1 MVNPLQSLRL
11 PLGHPLVE
19 KLCDKSL
26 KDGVKFNEEIPINFK
41 KEVLEEDKIKFK
53 QALRVL
59 HAIVNNE
66 TSLRYLS
73 EENQKFI
80 EDLAQAKKIANEQI
94 EKTLEIVSTS
104 DVDVDFEK
112 FKNLMLNVDFVA
124 VGLKSYSQSQLLDL
138 NGGHWDLE
146 VPGLSKERVT
156 FRFDNLPKDSSD
168 KEMDFYARSSLKD
181 LNKGVVAIDF
191 GTKSTTASYM
201 DKMGT
206 YRLLSIGGLVDD
218 ASLTKFENPTI
229 MEFRHKEKF
238 ITGYDALDHRPF
250 TEKNDIEVAQEAQKN
265 AAGVKG
271 NDLYRFFSQLKQ
283 WAGADE
289 KLNFR
294 DFKEDFSLESFTN
307 CTDFNPIEIYAYY
320 IGRCINNMH
329 NGVFLKYFLSYPI
342 KYEKHQAEKIRES
355 FEKGLKKSL
364 PRHVFDDE
372 KTAKTFKVELR
383 ASEPCAYAI
392 SALKSYGF
400 FKSDKLD
407 KSIYYGVFDFGGGTT
422 DFDFGKWEKSANPKF
437 LYKMTHFSSGGDK
450 YLGGENLLE
459 LLAWETYAKN
469 FQELKA
475 KDVVIA
481 KPNYDRID
489 TQRFGSFM
497 QNSSGAR
504 LNLQT
509 IASQLRPFLENL
521 DANIIEAI
529 EENENFEIEGFEKD
543 LKAQLLDR
551 NGVETDC
558 DLKVDCKEL
567 LNLLKDKINEGV
579 ANFFAG
585 FSKVMAE
592 NIIEAIEENEN
603 FEIEGFEK
611 DLKAQLLDRNGVE
624 TDCDLK
630 VDCKELLNLL
640 KDKINEGVANFF
652 AGFSKVMAENIDDQ
666 CRAFHIFLG
675 GNASRSVLVKQAFE
689 NAKEKQLKDYHQKTS
704 KDDFKFIIYE
714 PLGTEASDKQ
724 ILELTGEDVSNTPAY
739 LKPTSK
745 TGVAFGLLESR
756 DKAKGIERL
765 SISSNP
771 VFKYDLGI
779 EIEGKFHAKIHRDS
793 LKPNEYQIFQT
804 KEEWGGFDEL
814 EIRYSDKSLANTNTL
829 NIQDTQM
836 ICIALEEVEEVDVKV
851 CCVDS
856 QSIKVGLFKDGQL
869 IYESEVEK
877 L

>member
-1 MVNPLQSLRL
+1 MVTPLQSLRL

-19 KLCDKSL
+19 KLCKLSL
-26 KDGVKFNEEIPINFK
+26 NNKTAFNEKSKVNFK
-41 KEVLEEDKIKFK
+41 EEMSKEDQTKFK

-73 EENQKFI
+73 DENPKFI
-80 EDLAQAKKIANEQI
+80 EDLAQDLAQDKKITNEKI
-94 EKTLEIVSTS
+94 EKTLEFVSNNY
-104 DVDVDFEK
+104 VYVDFEA
-112 FKNLMLNVDFVA
+112 FKELMLKVDSVA

-146 VPGLSKERVT
+146 MPSVPKESVT
-156 FRFDNLPKDSSD
+156 FRFDNLPKDEKN
-168 KEMDFYARSSLKD
+168 KEMNFYARSSLKD

-191 GTKSTTASYM
+191 GTKSTTASYK
-201 DKMGT
+201 DKNGD
-206 YRLLSIGGLVDD
+206 YCLLSIGGLVDD

-229 MEFRHKEKF
+229 MEFRYKEKF
-238 ITGYDALDHRPF
+238 ITKYDALDHRPF
-250 TEKNDIEVAQEAQKN
+250 TEHDDIQVAHEAQKS
-265 AAGVKG
+265 AKGVKG
-271 NDLYRFFSQLKQ
+271 NDLYRFFSKLKQ

-289 KLNFR
+289 KQNFR
-294 DFKEDFSLESFTN
+294 DCEKDFSLESFTN

-320 IGRCINNMH
+320 IGRCINNME

-355 FEKGLKKSL
+355 FERGLKKSL

-400 FKSDKLD
+400 FKSEKLD
-407 KSIYYGVFDFGGGTT
+407 KPVYYGVFDFGGGTT
-422 DFDFGKWEKSANPKF
+422 DFDFGKWEKSASPKF

-459 LLAWETYAKN
+459 LLAWEVYAKN

-475 KDVVIA
+475 KDIVIA

-497 QNSSGAR
+497 QNSREAH
-504 LNLQT
+504 LNLQE

-521 DANIIEAI
+521 DADIIEAI
-529 EENENFEIEGFEKD
+529 EENENFEIENFEKD
-543 LKAQLLDR
+543 FKTMLFDR
-551 NGVETDC
+551 NGVET
-558 DLKVDCKEL
+558 E
-567 LNLLKDKINEGV
+567 
-579 ANFFAG
+579 
-585 FSKVMAE
+585 
-592 NIIEAIEENEN
+592 
-603 FEIEGFEK
+603 
-611 DLKAQLLDRNGVE
+611 
-624 TDCDLK
+624 CDLK

-675 GNASRSVLVKQAFE
+675 GNVSRSVLVKQAFE
-689 NAKEKQLKDYHQKTS
+689 NAKEKQLKDYQQKTS
-704 KDDFKFIIYE
+704 KDDFTFIIYE
-714 PLGTEASDKQ
+714 PLGTEKSDKQ

-739 LKPTSK
+739 LKPTCK

-756 DKAKGIERL
+756 DKAKGIEMP
-765 SISSNP
+765 SISANP

-779 EIEGKFHAKIHRDS
+779 EIEGKFHSKIHRDS

-814 EIRYSDKSLANTNTL
+814 EIRYSDKALANTNTL
-829 NIQDTQM
+829 NIKDTQM
-836 ICIALEEVEEVDVKV
+836 ISIALEEVEEVDVKV
-851 CCVDS
+851 RCVDS
-856 QSIKVGLFKDGQL
+856 QSIKVGLFKDDQL

>member
-1 MVNPLQSLRL
+1 MMVKEKSLEL

-19 KLCDKSL
+19 KLCDRSL
-26 KDGVKFNEEIPINFK
+26 KDGVKFNEKIELNFK
-41 KEVLEEDKIKFK
+41 KEVSEEEKIKFK

-59 HAIVNNE
+59 HVIVNNS

-73 EENQKFI
+73 DDNQKFL
-80 EDLAQAKKIANEQI
+80 EDLAQAEKITNEQI
-94 EKTLEIVSTS
+94 EKALKIVSTS
-104 DVDVDFEK
+104 DVDVDFEA
-112 FKNLMLNVDFVA
+112 FKEMMLKVDSVA

-138 NGGHWDLE
+138 DGGHWDLE
-146 VPGLSKERVT
+146 VPSLSKERVT
-156 FRFDNLPKDSSD
+156 FRFDNLDPNG

-181 LNKGVVAIDF
+181 LNKHGVVAIDF

-201 DKMGT
+201 DKTGT

-218 ASLTKFENPTI
+218 TSLTKFENPTI
-229 MEFRHKEKF
+229 MEFRHRKKF
-238 ITGYDALDHRPF
+238 ITEYNALDHRPF
-250 TEKNDIEVAQEAQKN
+250 TEKNDIEVAHEAQKN

-289 KLNFR
+289 KQNFR
-294 DFKEDFSLESFTN
+294 DLIEDFSLESFTN
-307 CTDFNPIEIYAYY
+307 CTGFNPIEIYAYC

-355 FEKGLKKSL
+355 FERGLKKSL

-400 FKSDKLD
+400 FKSEKLD
-407 KSIYYGVFDFGGGTT
+407 KPVYYGVFDFGGGTT
-422 DFDFGKWEKSANPKF
+422 DFDFGKWEKSASPKF

-459 LLAWETYAKN
+459 LLAFEAYGQN
-469 FQELKA
+469 FQTLKA
-475 KDVVIA
+475 KDIVIA
-481 KPNYDRID
+481 EPNYDRID

-509 IASQLRPFLENL
+509 IASELRPFLENL

-529 EENENFEIEGFEKD
+529 EEGEEFEIKGFEKEF
-543 LKAQLLDR
+543 KIQLFDR
-551 NGVETDC
+551 NGNEVEEDGFR
-558 DLKVDCKEL
+558 VDYKEL
-567 LNLLKDKINEGV
+567 LNLLKDKI
-579 ANFFAG
+579 
-585 FSKVMAE
+585 
-592 NIIEAIEENEN
+592 
-603 FEIEGFEK
+603 
-611 DLKAQLLDRNGVE
+611 DD
-624 TDCDLK
+624 
-630 VDCKELLNLL
+630 
-640 KDKINEGVANFF
+640 GVANFF
-652 AGFSKVMAENIDDQ
+652 AGFSKVMAENIDNQ

-675 GNASRSVLVKQAFE
+675 GNASKSVLVKQAFE
-689 NAKEKQLKDYHQKTS
+689 NAKENQLKAYKQKTS
-704 KDDFKFIIYE
+704 KDDFTFILYE
-714 PLGTEASDKQ
+714 LLGTEASDKQ
-724 ILELTGEDVSNTPAY
+724 ILELTGEDISNTPAY
-739 LKPTSK
+739 LKPTCK

-756 DKAKGIERL
+756 PKAGGIEGL
-765 SISSNP
+765 SIDSNP

-779 EIEGKFHAKIHRDS
+779 EIEGKFHTRISRDS

-804 KEEWGGFDEL
+804 KEEWGGFDGL
-814 EIRYSDKSLANTNTL
+814 EIRYSDKPLANTNTL
-829 NIQDTQM
+829 SIHDTQL
-836 ICIALEEVEEVDVKV
+836 ISIALEEVEEVDMKV

-856 QSIKVGLFKDGQL
+856 QSIKVGLFKDDQL
-869 IYESEVEK
+869 IYESEAEK

>member
-11 PLGHPLVE
+11 PIGHPLVE
-19 KLCDKSL
+19 KLCKLSL
-26 KDGVKFNEEIPINFK
+26 KDGVAFNEEIPIHFK
-41 KEVLEEDKIKFK
+41 EEVSKEDRTKFER
-53 QALRVL
+53 ALWVL

-73 EENQKFI
+73 GENQKFI
-80 EDLAQAKKIANEQI
+80 EDLAQDKKITNEKI
-94 EKTLEIVSTS
+94 EKTLEIVSYS
-104 DVDVDFEK
+104 DVDVDFEA
-112 FKNLMLNVDFVA
+112 FKELMLKVDSVA

-146 VPGLSKERVT
+146 VPSVPKESVT
-156 FRFDNLPKDSSD
+156 FRFDNLDSNN
-168 KEMDFYARSSLKD
+168 KEMNFYARSSLKD

-201 DKMGT
+201 DKTGK
-206 YRLLSIGGLVDD
+206 YRLLSIGWLVDD

-229 MEFRHKEKF
+229 MEFRHRKKF
-238 ITGYDALDHRPF
+238 IIEYNALDHRPF
-250 TEKNDIEVAQEAQKN
+250 TEKNDIEVAHEAQKN

-289 KLNFR
+289 KQNFK
-294 DFKEDFSLESFTN
+294 DFKDDFSLESFTN
-307 CTDFNPIEIYAYY
+307 CTDFNPIEIYAYC
-320 IGRCINNMH
+320 IGRCINNME

-355 FEKGLKKSL
+355 FERGLKKSL

-383 ASEPCAYAI
+383 VSEPCAYAI
-392 SALKSYGF
+392 SALKIYGF
-400 FKSDKLD
+400 FKSEKLD
-407 KSIYYGVFDFGGGTT
+407 KPIYYGVFDFGGGTT

-437 LYKMTHFSSGGDK
+437 AYKMTHFSSGGDK

-459 LLAWETYAKN
+459 LLAWEAYAKN

-475 KDVVIA
+475 KDIVIA

-497 QNSSGAR
+497 QNSREAR
-504 LNLQT
+504 LNLQE
-509 IASQLRPFLENL
+509 IASKLRPFLENL
-521 DANIIEAI
+521 DADIVEAI
-529 EENENFEIEGFEKD
+529 EENEEIKIEGFKENFKTM
-543 LKAQLLDR
+543 LFDR
-551 NGVETDC
+551 NGVETEC

-567 LNLLKDKINEGV
+567 LSLLKGKIE
-579 ANFFAG
+579 
-585 FSKVMAE
+585 
-592 NIIEAIEENEN
+592 
-603 FEIEGFEK
+603 
-611 DLKAQLLDRNGVE
+611 
-624 TDCDLK
+624 
-630 VDCKELLNLL
+630 
-640 KDKINEGVANFF
+640 EGVANFF

-689 NAKEKQLKDYHQKTS
+689 NAKEKQLNDYKQKTS
-704 KDDFKFIIYE
+704 KDDFTFILYE
-714 PLGTEASDKQ
+714 PLGTEKSDKQ

-739 LKPTSK
+739 LKPTCK

-756 DKAKGIERL
+756 DKAKGIERP

-814 EIRYSDKSLANTNTL
+814 EIRYSDKALANTNTL
-829 NIQDTQM
+829 DIKDTQM
-836 ICIALEEVEEVDVKV
+836 ISIALEEVEEVDVKV

>member
-1 MVNPLQSLRL
+1 MVKEKSLEL

-19 KLCDKSL
+19 KLCDRSL
-26 KDGVKFNEEIPINFK
+26 KDGVKFNEKIEPNFK

-66 TSLRYLS
+66 ASLRYLS
-73 EENQKFI
+73 DDNQKSL
-80 EDLAQAKKIANEQI
+80 ESLAQAEKIANEQI

-104 DVDVDFEK
+104 DVYVDFEK
-112 FKNLMLNVDFVA
+112 FKDLMLNVDSMA

-146 VPGLSKERVT
+146 APSAPKERVT
-156 FRFDNLPKDSSD
+156 FRFDNLPKDSNG

-201 DKMGT
+201 DKTGT

-218 ASLTKFENPTI
+218 ASPTKFENPTI
-229 MEFRHKEKF
+229 MEFRHRKKF
-238 ITGYDALDHRPF
+238 ITEYNALDHRPF
-250 TEKNDIEVAQEAQKN
+250 TEKNDIEVAHEAQKN
-265 AAGVKG
+265 AEGVKG

-289 KLNFR
+289 KQNFR
-294 DFKEDFSLESFTN
+294 DFEKDFSLESFTN
-307 CTDFNPIEIYAYY
+307 CTGFNPIEIYAYY

-355 FEKGLKKSL
+355 FERGLKKSL
-364 PRHVFDDE
+364 PRHVFGDE

-400 FKSDKLD
+400 FKSEKLD
-407 KSIYYGVFDFGGGTT
+407 KPVYCRVFDFGGGTT
-422 DFDFGKWEKSANPKF
+422 DFDFGKWEKSASPKF
-437 LYKMTHFSSGGDK
+437 LYKMTHFGSGGDK

-459 LLAWETYAKN
+459 LLAWEVYAKN

-475 KDVVIA
+475 KDIVIA

-497 QNSSGAR
+497 QNSREAR

-509 IASQLRPFLENL
+509 IASKLRPFLENL
-521 DANIIEAI
+521 DADIIEAI
-529 EENENFEIEGFEKD
+529 EENENFEIKDFEKD
-543 LKAQLLDR
+543 FKTMLLDR
-551 NGVETDC
+551 NGVET
-558 DLKVDCKEL
+558 E
-567 LNLLKDKINEGV
+567 
-579 ANFFAG
+579 
-585 FSKVMAE
+585 
-592 NIIEAIEENEN
+592 
-603 FEIEGFEK
+603 
-611 DLKAQLLDRNGVE
+611 
-624 TDCDLK
+624 CDLK

-652 AGFSKVMAENIDDQ
+652 AGFSKVMAENIDDE

-675 GNASRSVLVKQAFE
+675 GNASRSALVKQAFE
-689 NAKEKQLKDYHQKTS
+689 NAKEKQLKDYQQKTS
-704 KDDFKFIIYE
+704 KNDFKFIIYE
-714 PLGTEASDKQ
+714 PLGTEKSDKQ

-739 LKPTSK
+739 LKPTCK

-756 DKAKGIERL
+756 DKAKGIEMP

-793 LKPNEYQIFQT
+793 LKPNECQIFQT

-814 EIRYSDKSLANTNTL
+814 EIRYSDKALANTNTL

-836 ICIALEEVEEVDVKV
+836 ISIALEEVEEVDVKV

-856 QSIKVGLFKDGQL
+856 QSIKVGLFKDDQL

>member
-1 MVNPLQSLRL
+1 MANPLQSLRL
-11 PLGHPLVE
+11 PIGHPLVE
-19 KLCDKSL
+19 KLCKLSL
-26 KDGVKFNEEIPINFK
+26 KDGVAFNEEIPIHFK
-41 KEVLEEDKIKFK
+41 EEVSKEDQIKFK
-53 QALRVL
+53 QVLRVL
-59 HAIVNNE
+59 HAIVNNS
-66 TSLRYLS
+66 TSSRYLS
-73 EENQKFI
+73 DDNQKFL
-80 EDLAQAKKIANEQI
+80 ESLAQAEKIANEQI
-94 EKTLEIVSTS
+94 EKTLEIVSYS

-112 FKNLMLNVDFVA
+112 FKDLMLNVDSVA

-138 NGGHWDLE
+138 NGEHWDLE
-146 VPGLSKERVT
+146 APSTSKERVT
-156 FRFDNLPKDSSD
+156 FRFDNLPKDPNG
-168 KEMDFYARSSLKD
+168 KEENFYARSSLKD
-181 LNKGVVAIDF
+181 LNKQGVVAIDF

-201 DKMGT
+201 DENGA

-218 ASLTKFENPTI
+218 TSLTKFENPTI
-229 MEFRHKEKF
+229 MEFRHKENF
-238 ITGYDALDHRPF
+238 RNAYSALDHRPF
-250 TEKNDIEVAQEAQKN
+250 TEKNDIEVAHEAQKN
-265 AAGVKG
+265 AEGVKG

-289 KLNFR
+289 KRNFR
-294 DFKEDFSLESFTN
+294 DFKEDFSLESFAY

-320 IGRCINNMH
+320 IGRCINNME

-355 FEKGLKKSL
+355 FERGLKKSL
-364 PRHVFDDE
+364 PRHVFGDE

-400 FKSDKLD
+400 FKSEKLD
-407 KSIYYGVFDFGGGTT
+407 KPVYYGVFDFGGGTT
-422 DFDFGKWEKSANPKF
+422 DFDFGKWEKSTSPKF

-459 LLAWETYAKN
+459 LLAFEVYAKN

-475 KDVVIA
+475 KDIVIA

-489 TQRFGSFM
+489 TQCFGSFM
-497 QNSSGAR
+497 QNSREAR

-509 IASQLRPFLENL
+509 IASSLRPFLENL

-529 EENENFEIEGFEKD
+529 EEGEEFEIEDFKKD
-543 LKAQLLDR
+543 FKAMLFDR
-551 NGVETDC
+551 NGVET
-558 DLKVDCKEL
+558 E
-567 LNLLKDKINEGV
+567 
-579 ANFFAG
+579 
-585 FSKVMAE
+585 
-592 NIIEAIEENEN
+592 
-603 FEIEGFEK
+603 
-611 DLKAQLLDRNGVE
+611 
-624 TDCDLK
+624 CDLK

-652 AGFSKVMAENIDDQ
+652 AGFSKVMAENIDPQ
-666 CRAFHIFLG
+666 CNEFHIFLG

-689 NAKEKQLKDYHQKTS
+689 NAKEKQLKDYNQKTS
-704 KDDFKFIIYE
+704 KDDFTFIIYE

-739 LKPTSK
+739 LKPTCK

-756 DKAKGIERL
+756 DKAKGIEMP

-814 EIRYSDKSLANTNTL
+814 EIRYSDKALANTNTL

-836 ICIALEEVEEVDVKV
+836 ISIALEEVEEVGVKV

-869 IYESEVEK
+869 IYESEAEK

>member
-1 MVNPLQSLRL
+1 MANPLQSLRL

-19 KLCDKSL
+19 KLCKLSL
-26 KDGVKFNEEIPINFK
+26 NNKAAFNEEAPINFK
-41 KEVLEEDKIKFK
+41 EEVSKEDRTKFE

-73 EENQKFI
+73 DENQKFI
-80 EDLAQAKKIANEQI
+80 EDLAQDKKITNEKI
-94 EKTLEIVSTS
+94 EKTLEIVSYS

-112 FKNLMLNVDFVA
+112 SKELMLKVDSVA

-146 VPGLSKERVT
+146 VPSVPKESVT
-156 FRFDNLPKDSSD
+156 FRLDNLPKNEKN
-168 KEMDFYARSSLKD
+168 KEMNFYARSSLKD

-201 DKMGT
+201 DENGK
-206 YRLLSIGGLVDD
+206 YRLLSISGLVDD
-218 ASLTKFENPTI
+218 ASSTKFENPTI
-229 MEFRHKEKF
+229 MEFRYKENF
-238 ITGYDALDHRPF
+238 LNAYNALKHRPF
-250 TEKNDIEVAQEAQKN
+250 TEKNDIEVAHEAQKN
-265 AAGVKG
+265 AKGVKG

-289 KLNFR
+289 KQNFR
-294 DFKEDFSLESFTN
+294 DCEKDFPLESFTN
-307 CTDFNPIEIYAYY
+307 CTGFNPIEIYAYY
-320 IGRCINNMH
+320 IGRCINNME

-355 FEKGLKKSL
+355 FEKGLKESL

-372 KTAKTFKVELR
+372 KTAKTFKVELK

-400 FKSDKLD
+400 FKSEKLD
-407 KSIYYGVFDFGGGTT
+407 KPVYYGVFDFGGGTT

-450 YLGGENLLE
+450 FLGGENLLE
-459 LLAWETYAKN
+459 LLAWEAYGQN
-469 FQELKA
+469 FQTLKS
-475 KDVVIA
+475 KDIVIA

-497 QNSSGAR
+497 QNSREAR
-504 LNLQT
+504 LNLQE
-509 IASQLRPFLENL
+509 IASKLRPFLENL
-521 DANIIEAI
+521 DADIIEAI
-529 EENENFEIEGFEKD
+529 EENEEFSIEGFEKD
-543 LKAQLLDR
+543 FKTMLLDR
-551 NGVETDC
+551 NGVETEC

-567 LNLLKDKINEGV
+567 LNLLKDKINESV
-579 ANFFAG
+579 ANFFA
-585 FSKVMAE
+585 
-592 NIIEAIEENEN
+592 
-603 FEIEGFEK
+603 
-611 DLKAQLLDRNGVE
+611 R
-624 TDCDLK
+624 
-630 VDCKELLNLL
+630 
-640 KDKINEGVANFF
+640 
-652 AGFSKVMAENIDDQ
+652 FSKVMAENIDDQ

-689 NAKEKQLKDYHQKTS
+689 NAKEKQLKDYKQKTS
-704 KDDFKFIIYE
+704 KDDFTFIIYE
-714 PLGTEASDKQ
+714 PLGTEKSDKQ

-739 LKPTSK
+739 LKPTCK

-756 DKAKGIERL
+756 DKAKGIERP

-814 EIRYSDKSLANTNTL
+814 EIRYSDKHLANTNTL
-829 NIQDTQM
+829 DIKDTQM
-836 ICIALEEVEEVDVKV
+836 ISIALEEVEEVDVKV

-856 QSIKVGLFKDGQL
+856 QSIKVGLFKDNQL

>member
-1 MVNPLQSLRL
+1 MVKEKSLEL

-19 KLCDKSL
+19 KLCDRSL
-26 KDGVKFNEEIPINFK
+26 KDGVKFNEKIELNFK

-59 HAIVNNE
+59 HAIVNNSA
-66 TSLRYLS
+66 SLRYLS
-73 EENQKFI
+73 DDNQKFL
-80 EDLAQAKKIANEQI
+80 ESLAQAEKITNEQI
-94 EKTLEIVSTS
+94 EKTLEIVSIS
-104 DVDVDFEK
+104 DVDVDFEA
-112 FKNLMLNVDFVA
+112 FKDLMLNVDNTA

-138 NGGHWDLE
+138 DGGHWDLE
-146 VPGLSKERVT
+146 TPSVPKERVT
-156 FRFDNLPKDSSD
+156 FRFDNLPKDKD
-168 KEMDFYARSSLKD
+168 NKEMNFYARSSLKD

-201 DKMGT
+201 DKTGT

-218 ASLTKFENPTI
+218 ASPTKFENPTI
-229 MEFRHKEKF
+229 MEFRHRKKF
-238 ITGYDALDHRPF
+238 ITEYDALDHRPF
-250 TEKNDIEVAQEAQKN
+250 TEKDDIEVAHEAQKN
-265 AAGVKG
+265 AKGVKG

-289 KLNFR
+289 KQNFR
-294 DFKEDFSLESFTN
+294 DLEKDFSLESFTN

-320 IGRCINNMH
+320 IGRCINNME

-355 FEKGLKKSL
+355 FERGLKKSL

-372 KTAKTFKVELR
+372 KTAKMFKVELR

-400 FKSDKLD
+400 FKSEKLD
-407 KSIYYGVFDFGGGTT
+407 KPVYYGVFDFGGGTT
-422 DFDFGKWEKSANPKF
+422 DFDFGKWEKSASPKF

-459 LLAWETYAKN
+459 LLAFEAYAKN

-475 KDVVIA
+475 KDIVIA

-497 QNSSGAR
+497 QNSREAR

-509 IASQLRPFLENL
+509 IASTLRPFLENL
-521 DANIIEAI
+521 DADIIEAI
-529 EENENFEIEGFEKD
+529 EENEEF
-543 LKAQLLDR
+543 KAMLLDR
-551 NGVETDC
+551 NGVE
-558 DLKVDCKEL
+558 
-567 LNLLKDKINEGV
+567 
-579 ANFFAG
+579 
-585 FSKVMAE
+585 AE
-592 NIIEAIEENEN
+592 
-603 FEIEGFEK
+603 
-611 DLKAQLLDRNGVE
+611 
-624 TDCDLK
+624 CDLK

-675 GNASRSVLVKQAFE
+675 GNASKSVLVKQAFE
-689 NAKEKQLKDYHQKTS
+689 NAKEKQLKDYKQKTS
-704 KDDFKFIIYE
+704 KDDFTFILYE
-714 PLGTEASDKQ
+714 PLGTEKSDKQ
-724 ILELTGEDVSNTPAY
+724 ILELTGEDISNTPAY
-739 LKPTSK
+739 LKPTCK

-756 DKAKGIERL
+756 DKAKGIEMP
-765 SISSNP
+765 SIDSNP

-836 ICIALEEVEEVDVKV
+836 IFIALEEVEEVDVKV

-856 QSIKVGLFKDGQL
+856 QSIKVGLFKDDQL

>member
-1 MVNPLQSLRL
+1 
-11 PLGHPLVE
+11 
-19 KLCDKSL
+19 
-26 KDGVKFNEEIPINFK
+26 
-41 KEVLEEDKIKFK
+41 
-53 QALRVL
+53 
-59 HAIVNNE
+59 
-66 TSLRYLS
+66 
-73 EENQKFI
+73 
-80 EDLAQAKKIANEQI
+80 
-94 EKTLEIVSTS
+94 
-104 DVDVDFEK
+104 
-112 FKNLMLNVDFVA
+112 
-124 VGLKSYSQSQLLDL
+124 
-138 NGGHWDLE
+138 
-146 VPGLSKERVT
+146 
-156 FRFDNLPKDSSD
+156 
-168 KEMDFYARSSLKD
+168 
-181 LNKGVVAIDF
+181 
-191 GTKSTTASYM
+191 M
-201 DKMGT
+201 DKTGT

-218 ASLTKFENPTI
+218 ASPTKFENPTI
-229 MEFRHKEKF
+229 MEFRHRKKF
-238 ITGYDALDHRPF
+238 IIEYNALDHRPF
-250 TEKNDIEVAQEAQKN
+250 TEKNDIEVAHEAQKN

-271 NDLYRFFSQLKQ
+271 NHLYRFFSQLKQ
-283 WAGADE
+283 WAGSDE
-289 KLNFR
+289 KQNFR
-294 DFKEDFSLESFTN
+294 DFKEDFSLESFAN
-307 CTDFNPIEIYAYY
+307 CTGFNPIEIYAYY

-372 KTAKTFKVELR
+372 KTAKMFKVELR

-400 FKSDKLD
+400 FKSEKLD
-407 KSIYYGVFDFGGGTT
+407 KPVYYGVFDFGGGTT

-437 LYKMTHFSSGGDK
+437 AYKMTHFSSGGDK

-459 LLAWETYAKN
+459 LLAFEAYGQN
-469 FQELKA
+469 FQTLKE
-475 KDVVIA
+475 KDIVIA

-497 QNSSGAR
+497 QNSREAR

-509 IASQLRPFLENL
+509 IASSLRPFLENL
-521 DANIIEAI
+521 NAHIIEAI
-529 EENENFEIEGFEKD
+529 EENEEFEINGFKKD
-543 LKAQLLDR
+543 SKTMLFDR

-558 DLKVDCKEL
+558 DLK
-567 LNLLKDKINEGV
+567 I
-579 ANFFAG
+579 
-585 FSKVMAE
+585 
-592 NIIEAIEENEN
+592 
-603 FEIEGFEK
+603 
-611 DLKAQLLDRNGVE
+611 
-624 TDCDLK
+624 
-630 VDCKELLNLL
+630 DCKELLNLL

-652 AGFSKVMAENIDDQ
+652 AGFSKVMAENIDNQ
-666 CRAFHIFLG
+666 CWAFHIFLG

-689 NAKEKQLKDYHQKTS
+689 NAKEKQLKDYKQKTS

-724 ILELTGEDVSNTPAY
+724 ILELTGKDAFEVWGGY
-739 LKPTSK
+739 LKPTCK
-745 TGVAFGLLESR
+745 TGVAFGFLESR
-756 DKAKGIERL
+756 DKAKGIEMP

-814 EIRYSDKSLANTNTL
+814 EIRYSDKPLANTNTL
-829 NIQDTQM
+829 DIKDTQM
-836 ICIALEEVEEVDVKV
+836 ISIALEEHEEVDVKV

-869 IYESEVEK
+869 IYESEAEK

>member
-1 MVNPLQSLRL
+1 MVKEKSLEL

-19 KLCDKSL
+19 KLCDRSL
-26 KDGVKFNEEIPINFK
+26 KDGVKFNEKIELNFK
-41 KEVLEEDKIKFK
+41 KEVLEEYRTKFK

-59 HAIVNNE
+59 HVIVNNSA
-66 TSLRYLS
+66 SLRYLS
-73 EENQKFI
+73 DDNQKFL
-80 EDLAQAKKIANEQI
+80 EDLEQAEKITNEQI
-94 EKTLEIVSTS
+94 EKALEIVSTS

-112 FKNLMLNVDFVA
+112 FKELMLNVDNIA
-124 VGLKSYSQSQLLDL
+124 AGLKSYSQSQLLDL

-146 VPGLSKERVT
+146 APSVPKERVT
-156 FRFDNLPKDSSD
+156 FRFDNLDPSS
-168 KEMDFYARSSLKD
+168 KEMNFYARSSLKD
-181 LNKGVVAIDF
+181 LKKGVVAIDF

-201 DKMGT
+201 DETGT
-206 YRLLSIGGLVDD
+206 YRLLSIGGLADD
-218 ASLTKFENPTI
+218 ASPTKFENPTI
-229 MEFRHKEKF
+229 MEFRCKENFLNAYK
-238 ITGYDALDHRPF
+238 ALDYRPF
-250 TEKNDIEVAQEAQKN
+250 TGHNDVEVAHEAQKN

-271 NDLYRFFSQLKQ
+271 NDLYRFFSKLKQ

-289 KLNFR
+289 KQNFR
-294 DFKEDFSLESFTN
+294 DLEKDFPLESFTD
-307 CTDFNPIEIYAYY
+307 CTGFNPIEIYAYY

-400 FKSDKLD
+400 FKSEKLD
-407 KSIYYGVFDFGGGTT
+407 KPVYYGVFDFGGGTT
-422 DFDFGKWEKSANPKF
+422 DFDFGKWEKSASLKF
-437 LYKMTHFSSGGDK
+437 AYKMTHFSSGGDK

-497 QNSSGAR
+497 QNSREAR

-509 IASQLRPFLENL
+509 IASKLRPFLENL

-529 EENENFEIEGFEKD
+529 EENEEFSIEGFEKD
-543 LKAQLLDR
+543 FKTMLLDR
-551 NGVETDC
+551 NGVETEC
-558 DLKVDCKEL
+558 DLKVDCKEIL
-567 LNLLKDKINEGV
+567 SLLKDKIN
-579 ANFFAG
+579 
-585 FSKVMAE
+585 
-592 NIIEAIEENEN
+592 
-603 FEIEGFEK
+603 
-611 DLKAQLLDRNGVE
+611 D
-624 TDCDLK
+624 
-630 VDCKELLNLL
+630 
-640 KDKINEGVANFF
+640 GVANFF
-652 AGFSKVMAENIDDQ
+652 AGFSKVMAENIDDE
-666 CRAFHIFLG
+666 CRVFHIFLG
-675 GNASRSVLVKQAFE
+675 GNASKSVLVKQAFE
-689 NAKEKQLKDYHQKTS
+689 NAKEKQLKDYKQKTS

-714 PLGTEASDKQ
+714 PLGTEKSDKQ

-739 LKPTSK
+739 LKPTCK

-756 DKAKGIERL
+756 DKPNGIERP

-814 EIRYSDKSLANTNTL
+814 EIRYSDKALANTNTL
-829 NIQDTQM
+829 DIKDTQM
-836 ICIALEEVEEVDVKV
+836 ISIALEEHEEVDVKV

-856 QSIKVGLFKDGQL
+856 QSIKVGLFKDDQL
-869 IYESEVEK
+869 IYESEAEK

>member
-19 KLCDKSL
+19 KLCKLSL
-26 KDGVKFNEEIPINFK
+26 NNKAAFNEEAPINFK
-41 KEVLEEDKIKFK
+41 KEVSEEDQAKFEK
-53 QALRVL
+53 ALLVL

-73 EENQKFI
+73 DENQKLI
-80 EDLAQAKKIANEQI
+80 EDLAQDKKITNKQI
-94 EKTLEIVSTS
+94 EKTLEIVSDS

-112 FKNLMLNVDFVA
+112 FKELMLKVDSVA

-138 NGGHWDLE
+138 DGGHWDLE
-146 VPGLSKERVT
+146 VPSTPKESVT
-156 FRFDNLPKDSSD
+156 FRFDNLDSNN
-168 KEMDFYARSSLKD
+168 KEMNFYARSSLKD

-201 DKMGT
+201 DKNGA

-218 ASLTKFENPTI
+218 ASPTKFENPTI
-229 MEFRHKEKF
+229 MEFRYKEKF
-238 ITGYDALDHRPF
+238 LKDYNALNHRPF
-250 TEKNDIEVAQEAQKN
+250 TEKHDMEVAHEAQKN

-271 NDLYRFFSQLKQ
+271 NDLYRFFSKLKQ

-289 KLNFR
+289 KQNFR

-320 IGRCINNMH
+320 IGRCINNMQ

-355 FEKGLKKSL
+355 FERGLKKSL

-400 FKSDKLD
+400 FKSEKLD
-407 KSIYYGVFDFGGGTT
+407 KPVYYGVFDFGGGTT

-437 LYKMTHFSSGGDK
+437 AYKMTHFSSGGDK

-459 LLAWETYAKN
+459 LLAWEAYAKN

-475 KDVVIA
+475 KDIVIA

-497 QNSSGAR
+497 QNSREVR
-504 LNLQT
+504 LNLQE
-509 IASQLRPFLENL
+509 IASKLRPFLENL
-521 DANIIEAI
+521 DADIVEAI
-529 EENENFEIEGFEKD
+529 EENEEIKIEGFKENFKTM
-543 LKAQLLDR
+543 LFDR
-551 NGVETDC
+551 NGVETEC

-567 LNLLKDKINEGV
+567 LSLLKGKIE
-579 ANFFAG
+579 
-585 FSKVMAE
+585 
-592 NIIEAIEENEN
+592 
-603 FEIEGFEK
+603 
-611 DLKAQLLDRNGVE
+611 
-624 TDCDLK
+624 
-630 VDCKELLNLL
+630 
-640 KDKINEGVANFF
+640 EGVANFF

-689 NAKEKQLKDYHQKTS
+689 NAKEEQLKDYKQKTS
-704 KDDFKFIIYE
+704 KDDFTFIIYE
-714 PLGTEASDKQ
+714 PLGTEKSDKQ
-724 ILELTGEDVSNTPAY
+724 ILELTGEDISKIPPY
-739 LKPTSK
+739 LKATCK

-756 DKAKGIERL
+756 PKAGGIERP

-814 EIRYSDKSLANTNTL
+814 EIRYSDKALANTNTL

-836 ICIALEEVEEVDVKV
+836 ISIALEEVEEVDVKV
-851 CCVDS
+851 CYMDS
-856 QSIKVGLFKDGQL
+856 QSIKVGLFKDDQL